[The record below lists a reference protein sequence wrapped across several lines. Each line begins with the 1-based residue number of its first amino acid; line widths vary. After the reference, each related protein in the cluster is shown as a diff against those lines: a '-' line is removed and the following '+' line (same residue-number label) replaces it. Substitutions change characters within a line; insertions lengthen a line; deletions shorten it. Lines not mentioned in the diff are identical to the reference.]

1 MPGHLPELLTPEQ
14 VADYLQMSVDEIVEL
29 LVSGEMPGSRLASKW
44 RIRRGKLDE
53 WIDSQS
59 INGTS
64 LEKSSAE
71 SESLQPVT
79 SEPTSESNGTNLT
92 ASVDQSTINN
102 SESGTVVQAELE
114 TSEVTQLNGL
124 KQSNSS
130 NSSNTLKETP
140 KWIPPIQPLS

>member
-92 ASVDQSTINN
+92 ASVDR
-102 SESGTVVQAELE
+102 SEERRVG
-114 TSEVTQLNGL
+114 
-124 KQSNSS
+124 
-130 NSSNTLKETP
+130 KECR
-140 KWIPPIQPLS
+140 L